1 MARVRLSTTDNPY
14 NPFTQYDMWRAW
26 DESICGYYTSQY
38 LARIVVDS
46 PELSG
51 PDEERATE
59 EAIDE
64 IIAMNLPLTS
74 PVTGTRTRYIK
85 IQAPSASS

>member
-1 MARVRLSTTDNPY
+1 MAQYRLSTSDNPF
-14 NPFTQYDMWRAW
+14 NPFTQYDQWRGY
-26 DESICGYYTSQY
+26 DEAICGYFTSQY

-51 PDEERATE
+51 PDQEQATE
-59 EAIDE
+59 DAIDE

-74 PVTGTRTRYIK
+74 PVTGTRARYIK
-85 IQAPSASS
+85 VSAP